1 MRSIIKFFVDRP
13 VIVNLLTIVVFL
25 AGITSMIT
33 LRKEMFPPV
42 EFDVIL
48 ITSSYPGSSSEDVEK
63 LVTISIERKLK
74 GIEGVKSLNALSAEG
89 RSIIYLEVDPDAN
102 LEVVLD
108 DVKEAVDT
116 VDDLPEDA
124 TVPVVTNLTNKQR
137 SVINIPLYGAEEKE
151 LNNAA
156 KKLRDRLE
164 RIPQVAIV
172 NLDGYRPDE
181 IRIVVDPKKLALH
194 EVTIDEIFKAVK
206 ERNLNLTAGMIESR
220 DGDILVRTIGEFAGL
235 DEIRNLTLRSNSSG
249 NGVTISQVADVS
261 RVPQEGAVIQRSN
274 GERAVFLEVKIKER
288 ADIIDSVD
296 AIKLEVEE
304 FFKTPAYSNI
314 KFRFA
319 DDLSYWVKRRL
330 NVLKDNAIMG
340 MALVFACLLIFLNF
354 RTSLM
359 TSLGAPVAFMISF
372 VVMDMMGL
380 TINLISMFGLILV
393 LGMLVDDSIIVA
405 EQFYQKREK
414 GLSGKQAAFE
424 AAGETVL
431 PVIGTISTTIVAFGS
446 LFFMGGI
453 MGKFLWSVPAVVMI
467 CLAASLIECFV
478 MLPSHLAEYCSKG
491 TAERHGRWYDFLLEA
506 YRKTMTVVLS
516 RPKTI
521 VFSFFVLFVVSL
533 FVAKSTKFELF
544 PGDDVRTVFIQFKG
558 KVGTP
563 LEVTNQAMMKVETMA
578 MTKLKSEEYDQV
590 KTQVGVLMGEQGR
603 KTGSH
608 YGSLI
613 VYLNPPDDRE
623 RSADEII
630 NELTENAKKVV
641 PDYVV
646 TVTKMQGGPPRG
658 KDVEIELTAES
669 IEDLKLAS
677 QKVAAELGKMEGA
690 NAVEIDFE
698 EGKEQYSV
706 VVDDAEA
713 KRLGLSVSQIALS
726 LRKAFAQDSVTEI
739 RESDEDIPIKILLT
753 EDSRAKIESLLSLE
767 ILNNQGRAIE
777 LKRVAKLEKNPGAF
791 IIRRLNTKRIF
802 SVSATLDRK
811 LTTPVKIVKDFKP
824 KLEQTLASFPSVSYN
839 FGGENKDTQESMFRL
854 GRAAVLSM
862 VAIFVILVLM
872 FGSLIQP
879 IVIMSAIPLGL
890 IGVIFTF
897 KLTGTSLGFMA
908 MMGVTALVGVVV
920 NDSIVL
926 VNFINE
932 YRKEHPH
939 LISAVLEASMSRLR
953 PVLLTTITTV
963 AGLLPLA
970 HPFLGKLMKF
980 GQSVDSDP
988 FLQPMALSFAW
999 GLAFAT
1005 AVTLIFVPSL
1015 YLIVEAFKEKR
1026 MKKKKLA
1033 LGVSGDE
1040 EAFTTG
1046 TSLH

>member
-1 MRSIIKFFVDRP
+1 MNSIIRFFVDRP
-13 VIVNLLTIVVFL
+13 VIVNLLTFVVFL

-48 ITSSYPGSSSEDVEK
+48 ITSNYPGSSSEDVEK

-89 RSIIYLEVDPDAN
+89 RSIVYLEVDPDAN
-102 LEVVLD
+102 LEAVLD
-108 DVKEAVDT
+108 DVKSAVDS

-124 TVPVVTNLTNKQR
+124 TIPQVTSLTNKQK
-137 SVINIPLYGAEEKE
+137 SVINIPIFGAEESV

-164 RIPQVAIV
+164 RIPQIAIV
-172 NLDGYRPDE
+172 NLDGYRPEE
-181 IRIVVDPKKLALH
+181 IRIIVDPEKLNYH
-194 EVTIDEIFKAVK
+194 EVTIDEIYRAIK
-206 ERNLNLTAGMIESR
+206 ERNLNLTAGMIESQ
-220 DGDILVRTIGEFAGL
+220 DGDILVRTVGEFNSLA
-235 DEIRNLTLRSNSSG
+235 EIQNLTLRSNTSG
-249 NGVTISQVADVS
+249 SRVLISQVAEVQ

-274 GERAVFLEVKIKER
+274 GERAVFLEVKIKEK
-288 ADIIDSVD
+288 ADIIDSVE
-296 AIKLEVEE
+296 AIRLETEN
-304 FFKTPAYSNI
+304 FFKTPAYSNL
-314 KFRFA
+314 KYRFA

-340 MALVFACLLIFLNF
+340 MILVFGCLMLFLNF
-354 RTSLM
+354 RTSFM
-359 TSLGAPVAFMISF
+359 TSLGAPIAFMISF

-414 GLSGKQAAFE
+414 GLSGKSAAYE
-424 AAGETVL
+424 AARETVL

-467 CLAASLIECFV
+467 CLAASLVECFV

-491 TAERHGRWYDFLLEA
+491 SAERHGRWYDFLLEA
-506 YRKTMTVVLS
+506 YRKTLNIVLKK
-516 RPKTI
+516 PKSI
-521 VFSFFVLFVVSL
+521 VFGFFILFIASL

-544 PGDDVRTVFIQFKG
+544 PGDDVRVVFIQFKG

-563 LEVTNQAMMKVETMA
+563 IEKTDEAMMKAEKMA
-578 MTKLKSEEYDQV
+578 MQNLKPEEFDQI
-590 KTQVGVLMGEQGR
+590 KSQVGVLIGEHGR

-623 RSADEII
+623 RSADQII
-630 NELTENAKKVV
+630 NDLTEKSKTLA
-641 PDYVV
+641 PDYVI
-646 TVTKMQGGPPRG
+646 TVTKLQGGPPRG
-658 KDVEIELTAES
+658 KDVEVELTSDTIDELRIVS
-669 IEDLKLAS
+669 K
-677 QKVAAELGKMEGA
+677 KVSSALEKMEGA
-690 NAVEIDFE
+690 KAVEIDFE
-698 EGKEQYSV
+698 EGKEQYTV
-706 VVDDAEA
+706 QIDDAEA
-713 KRLGLSVSQIALS
+713 KRLGLSTTQIALS
-726 LRKAFAQDSVTEI
+726 LRRAFAQDSITEI
-739 RESDEDIPIKILLT
+739 RESDEDIPIKVLLNEESRSKVDSILN
-753 EDSRAKIESLLSLE
+753 LE
-767 ILNNQGRAIE
+767 ILNIQGRAIE
-777 LKRVAKLEKNPGAF
+777 LRNVAKLEKSPGAF
-791 IIRRLNTKRIF
+791 IIRRLNSKRIF

-811 LTTPVKIVKDFKP
+811 VTTPVKIVNDFKP
-824 KLEQTLASFPSVSYN
+824 KLEEILSEHPTVAYN

-854 GRAAVLSM
+854 ARAAILSM
-862 VAIFVILVLM
+862 IAIFVILVLM

-939 LISAVLEASMSRLR
+939 LLSAVFEASVSRLR

-1005 AVTLIFVPSL
+1005 AVTLIFVPCL
-1015 YLIVEAFKEKR
+1015 YLIVEGFKEKR
-1026 MKKKKLA
+1026 LLKKSA

-1040 EAFTTG
+1040 QATTTG

>member
-13 VIVNLLTIVVFL
+13 VIVNLLTVVVFV
-25 AGITSMIT
+25 AGLTSMIT

-63 LVTISIERKLK
+63 LVTIPIERKLK
-74 GIEGVKSLNALSAEG
+74 GIEGIKSLNALSAEG
-89 RSIIYLEVDPDAN
+89 RAIIYLEVDPDAN
-102 LEVVLD
+102 LEKVVD
-108 DVKEAVDT
+108 DVKSAVDT

-124 TVPVVTNLTNKQR
+124 TVPVVTSLSNKQR
-137 SVINIPLYGAEEKE
+137 SVINIPIFGAEEHV

-181 IRIVVDPKKLALH
+181 IRITVDPQKLTFH
-194 EVTIDEIFKAVK
+194 EVTIDEVYRAIK
-206 ERNLNLTAGMIESR
+206 ERNFNLTAGVIEAE
-220 DGDILVRTIGEFAGL
+220 DGDIMVRTIGEFDSL
-235 DEIRNLTLRSNSSG
+235 EEIKDLTLRSNTTG
-249 NGVTISQVADVS
+249 NRVTIGQVGEVT

-274 GERAVFLEVKIKER
+274 GERAVFLEVKIKEK
-288 ADIIDSVD
+288 ADIIDSVES
-296 AIKLEVEE
+296 IKKETEE
-304 FFKTPAYSNI
+304 FFKTPSYSNL

-319 DDLSYWVKRRL
+319 DDLSYWVNRRL
-330 NVLKDNAIMG
+330 SVLKDNAIMG
-340 MALVFACLLIFLNF
+340 MGLVFACLLLFLNF

-405 EQFYQKREK
+405 EQFYQKRER
-414 GLSGKQAAFE
+414 GLSGKKAAYE
-424 AAGETVL
+424 AASETVL

-453 MGKFLWSVPAVVMI
+453 MGKFLWAVPAVVMI

-491 TAERHGRWYDFLLEA
+491 EAERHGRWYDFLLK
-506 YRKTMTVVLS
+506 YYGKTLGVVLS
-516 RPKTI
+516 KPKTI
-521 VFSFFVLFVVSL
+521 VFSFFVLFILSL
-533 FVAKSTKFELF
+533 GMAKTTKFELF

-558 KVGTP
+558 KVGIP
-563 LEVTNQAMMKVETMA
+563 LEKTDEAMKKVESMA
-578 MTKLKSEEYDQV
+578 LANLNQEEFDQIKS
-590 KTQVGVLMGEQGR
+590 QVGVLLGDNGR

-613 VYLNPPDDRE
+613 VYLTPPDDRDRTADQIINDLTE
-623 RSADEII
+623 RSEK
-630 NELTENAKKVV
+630 LL
-641 PDYVV
+641 PDY
-646 TVTKMQGGPPRG
+646 TVIVKKLQGGPPRG
-658 KDVEIELTAES
+658 KDIEVELTSDS
-669 IEDLKLAS
+669 IEELKSVSRLVS
-677 QKVAAELGKMEGA
+677 KELEKMEGA
-690 NAVEIDFE
+690 SAIEIDFE
-698 EGKEQYSV
+698 EGKEQFV
-706 VVDDAEA
+706 INVDDAEA
-713 KRLGLSVSQIALS
+713 RRLGLSTYQIALS
-726 LRKAFAQDSVTEI
+726 LRRAFSQDSITEI
-739 RESDEDIPIKILLT
+739 RESDEDVPIKVMLT
-753 EDSRAKIESLLSLE
+753 EESRMKVESLLNLE
-767 ILNNQGRAIE
+767 ILNNQGRAIT
-777 LKRVAKLEKNPGAF
+777 LSRVAKIERTPGAF
-791 IIRRLNTKRIF
+791 IIRRLDGKRIF

-811 LTTPVKIVKDFKP
+811 VTTPVKIVKDFKP
-824 KLEQTLASFPSVSYN
+824 KIEEILSKFPNVSYN
-839 FGGENKDTQESMFRL
+839 FGGENEDTQESMFRL

-862 VAIFVILVLM
+862 FAIFVILVLM
-872 FGSLIQP
+872 FGSLVQP
-879 IVIMSAIPLGL
+879 LIIMSSIPLGL

-932 YRKEHPH
+932 YRKEHPD
-939 LISAVLEASMSRLR
+939 LLSAVYEASMSRLR

-970 HPFLGKLMKF
+970 HPFIGRLMKF
-980 GQSVDSDP
+980 GRSVDSDP

-1015 YLIVEAFKEKR
+1015 YLIVEAFKER
-1026 MKKKKLA
+1026 RLKKKLA